1 MTDSERTRKLCELP
15 IKWREDPRGGYKAK
29 YNEVNLHIIGS
40 EFSNIT
46 LTVWNDFG
54 EDTIFQSPPHI
65 SQAPAGIFWR
75 WLRRLL
81 GLQEPVYNLTP
92 LQQADENVRKN
103 LEILFESAR
112 EQMRP
117 HLKSHEAYENYRES
131 VKQSLY
137 LKLIYGD
144 EKVFERRFR

>member
-29 YNEVNLHIIGS
+29 YNGVNLHITGS

-46 LTVWNDFG
+46 LTVWDDFG
-54 EDTIFQSPPHI
+54 EDVISQPPPHI

-81 GLQEPVYNLTP
+81 ELPEPVYNLTP
-92 LQQADENVRKN
+92 PQQADEAMRKN
-103 LEILFESAR
+103 LETLFESTR
-112 EQMRP
+112 EQMRL
-117 HLKSHEAYENYRES
+117 HLQSHEAYENYHNGI
-131 VKQSLY
+131 KQKLY
-137 LKLIYGD
+137 LRLIYGD
-144 EKVFERRFR
+144 EKVFS